1 MSETVLMRLY
11 SGEDVLTTIA
21 EETDDAYQCEN
32 IVVAVPAERGH
43 IGFAPWAPI
52 AKEGVS
58 IRIAKDYIVYVTEP
72 NPDLAEQYEGLFST
86 VITPKKKLIV

>member
-1 MSETVLMRLY
+1 MRLY

-32 IVVAVPAERGH
+32 IVVAVPMEQGRLS
-43 IGFAPWAPI
+43 FAPWAPI
-52 AKEGVS
+52 AKEGIP

-72 NPDLAEQYEGLFST
+72 NEDLAEQYNGLFNK
-86 VITPKKKLIV
+86 IIAPKKKLVL

>member
-1 MSETVLMRLY
+1 MTVLIRLY

-21 EETDDAYQCEN
+21 EETEDAYLCDN
-32 IVVAVPAERGH
+32 IVVAVPLERGQLS
-43 IGFAPWAPI
+43 FAPWAPI

-72 NPDLAEQYEGLFST
+72 NPDLAEQYEGLFAK
-86 VITPKKKLIV
+86 VITPKKKIIV